1 MVSVSVTLIRGIT
14 PQVTHVED
22 EMQLAL
28 NELGLVTQA
37 VQNVTQVITSRL
49 DLQYALMIVQLLGT
63 RT

>member
-1 MVSVSVTLIRGIT
+1 MTLIRGIT